1 MIAQGGPQAAAMK
14 QALARMPGGAAMSG
28 SGSGAII
35 EVTMDSS
42 DFSAASIPDSVFAVP
57 DGYRKGN

>member
-1 MIAQGGPQAAAMK
+1 MK